1 MTAMTTGAGYLL
13 RGFGMWRR
21 RPGLMLLGMVPALL
35 VFLML
40 GAALLFL
47 LSTSVTWRRG

>member
-1 MTAMTTGAGYLL
+1 MTGGAAYLL

-35 VFLML
+35 VFLVL
-40 GAALLFL
+40 GAALLL
-47 LSTSVTWRRG
+47 LLLNLGDWRRG